1 MAVET
6 RTYAKSETAKA
17 AMDELLSQGFSEV
30 NASFKPDRARV
41 DVDAPFGEGQRVAQI
56 LDRHGPLGPDDER
69 SAGEP
74 NARAGVVGKVTDW
87 AAPLSS
93 LLGWKVLSDY
103 RSPFWPQALVHDP
116 APLSTRL
123 GWPVLCGPT
132 RSAAPPRGHR
142 PRDGYG
148 RCVPGRGRRCARRRR
163 GRRRS
168 ARTRRGQEG
177 SQAALDVQDA
187 GPSPGGFRGFHSQRV
202 RLPRGGR
209 IAFARSR

>member
-132 RSAAPPRGHR
+132 RSAAP
-142 PRDGYG
+142 
-148 RCVPGRGRRCARRRR
+148 RREAT
-163 GRRRS
+163 
-168 ARTRRGQEG
+168 APETATADA
-177 SQAALDVQDA
+177 SQAAGVAAPGA
-187 GPSPGGFRGFHSQRV
+187 GEAGGGQPEPGGDKKEAKRH
-202 RLPRGGR
+202 
-209 IAFARSR
+209 